1 VGDALPRARR
11 PGQDRREVLVR
22 VALVQEHRLA
32 ELAREGELRGEG
44 LALHVRGREVP
55 VVVEAALAHRDHLG
69 RTGELPKLGERLA
82 PELTGVVRMHAGGRE
97 QAPRMGTC
105 ECNGAARARECR
117 ARHDELDD
125 AGRRGTRE
133 YGVPIG
139 VVTVVREIDADVD
152 ERGGRACP
160 RGCAKVGHVTAILLN
175 GAPVLR
181 RPHADAVPRRARPSS
196 LLVLAA
202 ATLAALAG
210 AAWADEAQW
219 RDLESRIQYGYY
231 TEDRRALQNLA
242 DNLAL
247 DESHGEWRAYYAG
260 LVNWRLAQL
269 TAQAPPGGKGPSVS
283 DLAQRCTR
291 ALDAALESHEDFVEG
306 LALRSACLATPLAG
320 GGMHLP
326 GHRPRKDVQRAL
338 SLAPRNPRALLID
351 ALSDYELPP
360 SLGGNQERAL
370 GEFRRAVAAF
380 ETERAGPE
388 VMPGWGAAEAYM
400 LLGQNLL
407 AHNDPVGA
415 RDALERALLLAPDYA
430 QARRLMAKIISG

>member
-1 VGDALPRARR
+1 
-11 PGQDRREVLVR
+11 VL
-22 VALVQEHRLA
+22 LS
-32 ELAREGELRGEG
+32 
-44 LALHVRGREVP
+44 
-55 VVVEAALAHRDHLG
+55 
-69 RTGELPKLGERLA
+69 
-82 PELTGVVRMHAGGRE
+82 
-97 QAPRMGTC
+97 
-105 ECNGAARARECR
+105 
-117 ARHDELDD
+117 
-125 AGRRGTRE
+125 
-133 YGVPIG
+133 
-139 VVTVVREIDADVD
+139 
-152 ERGGRACP
+152 
-160 RGCAKVGHVTAILLN
+160 
-175 GAPVLR
+175 
-181 RPHADAVPRRARPSS
+181 PHADAVPRRARRSS

-202 ATLAALAG
+202 ATLTALAG

-242 DNLAL
+242 DSMAL
-247 DESHGEWRAYYAG
+247 DESQGEWRAYFAG
-260 LVNWRLAQL
+260 LVYWRLAQL
-269 TAQAPPGGKGPSVS
+269 AAQAPQGGKGPSVS

-291 ALDAALESHEDFVEG
+291 ALDAALESHADFVEG

-360 SLGGNQERAL
+360 SFGGNQERAL
-370 GEFRRAVAAF
+370 GGFRRAVAAF

-400 LLGQNLL
+400 FLGQNLL